1 MRQTIAGWTLAA
13 LAIAGGL
20 ALWAEMGLAV
30 ALGDAAWFCV
40 S

>member
-1 MRQTIAGWTLAA
+1 MTQKIAAWIMAG

-30 ALGDAAWFCV
+30 ALADTAWFCV

>member
-1 MRQTIAGWTLAA
+1 MREAIAIWTLAG

-30 ALGDAAWFCV
+30 ALGEAAWFCV

>member
-1 MRQTIAGWTLAA
+1 MKQKLFFWTVAGV
-13 LAIAGGL
+13 AIVAGL

-30 ALGDAAWFCV
+30 ALADTAWFCV